1 MLPLIKT
8 VCTGSAANAAQAS
21 PEKAKADRV
30 FIAVRLS
37 RFHAAASSVQR
48 FNVNRVK
55 TKFFSFAYWN
65 LFRMKEM
72 VFRAA
77 TTNGKTIFFC
87 QADLDL

>member
-1 MLPLIKT
+1 MLPLMKT
-8 VCTGSAANAAQAS
+8 VCAGSAANTAQAS
-21 PEKAKADRV
+21 PEKTKAERD
-30 FIAVRLS
+30 FIAAGSS
-37 RFHAAASSVQR
+37 RFHYAASSAQR

-87 QADLDL
+87 QLHLDL

>member
-1 MLPLIKT
+1 
-8 VCTGSAANAAQAS
+8 
-21 PEKAKADRV
+21 
-30 FIAVRLS
+30 
-37 RFHAAASSVQR
+37 
-48 FNVNRVK
+48 VNRVK

-65 LFRMKEM
+65 LFRMEEK